1 MPLSQTN
8 VIGVFCVYT
17 GMIQQATKGKE
28 KSKRQ
33 TNNYHITQ
41 AYNNNTQGPNNTVN
55 EYNQKKHK
63 TKGKG

>member
-1 MPLSQTN
+1 
-8 VIGVFCVYT
+8 
-17 GMIQQATKGKE
+17 MIQQATKGKE
-28 KSKRQ
+28 MSKRQ